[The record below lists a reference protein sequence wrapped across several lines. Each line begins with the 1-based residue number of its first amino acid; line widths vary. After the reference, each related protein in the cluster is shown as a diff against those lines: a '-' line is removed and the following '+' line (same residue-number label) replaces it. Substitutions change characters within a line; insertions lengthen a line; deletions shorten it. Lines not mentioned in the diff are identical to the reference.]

1 MIIAVFSMTSC
12 VVSDEE
18 CSKGELGIVII
29 FHVIIVFD
37 VIIVFIIVFHGQDDT
52 SIAFKELIV
61 ESGREES
68 IEVN

>member
-18 CSKGELGIVII
+18 CTEGEYGIII
-29 FHVIIVFD
+29 VFHVIIVFD

-52 SIAFKELIV
+52 SIAFNELIV
-61 ESGREES
+61 DSEREES
-68 IEVN
+68 KQVN